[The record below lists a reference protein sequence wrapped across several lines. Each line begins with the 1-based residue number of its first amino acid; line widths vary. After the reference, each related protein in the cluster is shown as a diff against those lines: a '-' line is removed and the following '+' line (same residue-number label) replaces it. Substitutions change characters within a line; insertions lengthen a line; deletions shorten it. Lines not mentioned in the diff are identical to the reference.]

1 VVDRIADKAITDLCS
16 TMVDGVV
23 LAKQSVLAISVHG
36 VRVGSSLRSS
46 VVGAVGTV
54 SRVAGVLLGSV
65 AVSTVDLVVPVA
77 GGSDSAS
84 SVGGVVRGADIGG
97 VASGEGAS
105 WSGSD
110 DILLKIPVVGLLLAL
125 PEVALGRAAGVVVGG
140 ARAETLLLL
149 VLANKE
155 DLEESGDEEQESGN
169 DGHGEDSGVHAA
181 SVARR
186 DSVGE
191 VLAVSSAETVV
202 AEALRVGVG
211 IADTER
217 GVDDASARGSTVAG
231 QNSDG
236 NEAADEEDVKD
247 NRGEGEEADTTKAA
261 SEDHGSDGVQNSHA
275 GDTLNSLLPSG
286 DALVAIGLDREEV

>member
-16 TMVDGVV
+16 TTVDGVV

-65 AVSTVDLVVPVA
+65 AVGAVDLVVPVA

-84 SVGGVVRGADIGG
+84 SVGRVVRGTDVGG
-97 VASGEGAS
+97 MASGEGAS
-105 WSGSD
+105 WCGSD

-125 PEVALGRAAGVVVGG
+125 PEVALGRAAGVVVGR

-169 DGHGEDSGVHAA
+169 NRHGEDGCVHAA

-186 DSVGE
+186 NSVGE

-247 NRGEGEEADTTKAA
+247 NRGEGEEADTAKAA
-261 SEDHGSDGVQNSHA
+261 SKDHGSDGVQNSHA
-275 GDTLNSLLPSG
+275 GDALNSLLPSG
-286 DALVAIGLDREEV
+286 DTLVAIGLDREEV